1 MLSTAQIPIHLGEP
15 AVSDPSPR
23 GDRAGSSHS
32 WGQSKPRV
40 IRERKEDAV
49 SAAIEWGSTADERAA
64 SYPCEEF
71 VPGADLAVYRAIDI
85 AAPVPVVF
93 RWLCQLRVAPYSYDL
108 LDNLGR
114 RSPRELTPGADELEE
129 GQRIMTIFH
138 LASFELDRHI
148 TIVCDGIGKKLLGD
162 VSSTYRVAPAEN
174 GSRLILKLV
183 CNPPG
188 GRLLAR
194 PYRWVM
200 PWFDLFMMRKQFLN
214 LKKLAE
220 KSAADA

>member
-1 MLSTAQIPIHLGEP
+1 
-15 AVSDPSPR
+15 
-23 GDRAGSSHS
+23 
-32 WGQSKPRV
+32 
-40 IRERKEDAV
+40 V
-49 SAAIEWGSTADERAA
+49 SAAIEWRSTPDERAA

-71 VPGADLAVYRAIDI
+71 VPDADLAVYRAIDI
-85 AAPVPVVF
+85 AAPVAVVF

-114 RSPRELTPGADELEE
+114 RSPKELTPGADELEV

-138 LASFELDRHI
+138 LASFEPDRHM

-162 VSSTYRVAPAEN
+162 VSSTYRVAPNGN
-174 GSRLILKLV
+174 GSRLVLKLV

-188 GRLLAR
+188 GRLLAA
-194 PYRWVM
+194 PYRWLM

-214 LKKLAE
+214 LKKRAE
-220 KSAADA
+220 KTAAGA

>member
-1 MLSTAQIPIHLGEP
+1 
-15 AVSDPSPR
+15 
-23 GDRAGSSHS
+23 
-32 WGQSKPRV
+32 
-40 IRERKEDAV
+40 V

-71 VPGADLAVYRAIDI
+71 VPNADLAVYRAIDI

-114 RSPRELTPGADELEE
+114 RSPRELTPGADQLET

-138 LASFELDRHI
+138 LASFEPDHHI
-148 TIVCDGIGKKLLGD
+148 TIVCDAIGKKLLGD
-162 VSSTYRVAPAEN
+162 VSSTYKIAPAEN
-174 GSRLILKLV
+174 GSRLVLKLV

-188 GRLLAR
+188 GRLLAA

-220 KSAADA
+220 KTAAVAQVRAVHKAR

>member
-1 MLSTAQIPIHLGEP
+1 M
-15 AVSDPSPR
+15 
-23 GDRAGSSHS
+23 
-32 WGQSKPRV
+32 
-40 IRERKEDAV
+40 

-71 VPGADLAVYRAIDI
+71 VPEADLAVYRAIDI

-114 RSPRELTPGADELEE
+114 RSPRELTPGVDMLEA
-129 GQRIMTIFH
+129 GQRIMSIFH
-138 LASFELDRHI
+138 LASFEPDRHI
-148 TIVCDGIGKKLLGD
+148 TIVCDGIGKRLLGD
-162 VSSTYRVAPAEN
+162 VSSTYTVAPAES
-174 GSRLILKLV
+174 GSRLVLKLV

-188 GRLLAR
+188 GRLLAA

-214 LKKLAE
+214 LKRLAE
-220 KSAADA
+220 KTALAA